1 MPFMSKKH
9 FLLFFIFVTHFLSA
23 QDGPPPPP
31 GCQVYTEFDDDN
43 DGFAQFDLDTYFVQ
57 FRNSALTTGTGFD
70 LSGYQ
75 IEFYPSEIDYNQGT
89 NQITTS
95 PYTNIVSYE
104 QTCYMKFIYSGTGP
118 VYNPAD
124 LAYYFTCHKLETT
137 NSLTTITQIQDL
149 IQLYPNPVSGNL
161 NIKCKKETTFTTS
174 IYDMNGRLLIQ
185 ANETPTIDLSEL
197 KNGIYLVKVAT
208 EGKEFSRKITV
219 AH

>member
-1 MPFMSKKH
+1 MRNYFGV
-9 FLLFFIFVTHFLSA
+9 FLLLISFFSFSQIST
-23 QDGPPPPP
+23 PPPPP
-31 GCQVYTEFDDDN
+31 GCRVYTEFDDNN
-43 DGFAQFDLDTYFVQ
+43 DGFAQFDLDTYFVE

-70 LSGYQ
+70 LSGYLF
-75 IEFYPSEIDYNQGT
+75 EFYPSEIDYNQGT
-89 NQITTS
+89 NQITIS

-137 NSLTTITQIQDL
+137 NSLTTITQLQEL

-161 NIKCKKETTFTTS
+161 NIKCKKQTKFTTS
-174 IYDMNGRLLIQ
+174 IYDMNARLLIE
-185 ANETPTIDLSEL
+185 ANVTPTIDLSEL

-208 EGKEFSRKITV
+208 EGKELTRKITV

>member
-1 MPFMSKKH
+1 MSKKH

-149 IQLYPNPVSGNL
+149 IQLYPNPVSGYL

>member
-1 MPFMSKKH
+1 MSKKH

-31 GCQVYTEFDDDN
+31 GCQVYTEFDEDN

-124 LAYYFTCHKLETT
+124 LDYYFSCHKLETT
-137 NSLTTITQIQDL
+137 NSLTTITQIQGL
-149 IQLYPNPVSGNL
+149 IQLYPNPVSGYL

-174 IYDMNGRLLIQ
+174 IYDMNGRLLILENST
-185 ANETPTIDLSEL
+185 ASIDVSEL